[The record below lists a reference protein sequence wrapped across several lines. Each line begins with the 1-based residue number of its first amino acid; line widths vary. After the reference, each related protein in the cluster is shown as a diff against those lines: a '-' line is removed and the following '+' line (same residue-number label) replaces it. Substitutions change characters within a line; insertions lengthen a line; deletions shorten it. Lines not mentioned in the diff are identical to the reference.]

1 MFGTGSSLGE
11 DLKSQQTVAPGTLRL
26 TKHSCR
32 DPEEGRAER
41 PCSENAELEQLEVP
55 TGLVCV
61 AAADN

>member
-41 PCSENAELEQLEVP
+41 PCSENAELEVP

-61 AAADN
+61 AAAGN